1 MESQNY
7 MVFFK
12 CNLHSKYDILF
23 NYQNFDQSA
32 SPWVFADGTIMPFLT
47 YDKAWKLGNIHDY
60 IDGNINLEN
69 IEKKE
74 TTIRCSL

>member
-1 MESQNY
+1 